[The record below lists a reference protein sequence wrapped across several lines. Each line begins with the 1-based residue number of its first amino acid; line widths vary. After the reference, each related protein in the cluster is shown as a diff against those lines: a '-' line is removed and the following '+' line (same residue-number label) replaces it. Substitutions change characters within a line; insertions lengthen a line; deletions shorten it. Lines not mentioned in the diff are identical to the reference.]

1 MLNYRIQ
8 RILKPLNNYYTIE
21 ECDLIMFNKF
31 HIDSDEEILG
41 IYKKNESEILITTKG
56 VHFVNYIDKQEV
68 YITYTNI
75 KSVKISEEKS
85 SASSIFI
92 NDRIN
97 RCYQLFIQKEPN
109 SKFSDIWEID
119 RFFQRIIDD
128 NEKNILK

>member
-8 RILKPLNNYYTIE
+8 RILKPLNSYYTTE

-75 KSVKISEEKS
+75 KSAKISEEKS
-85 SASSIFI
+85 TSSIFI
-92 NDRIN
+92 NDRNN